1 MTRVYPWLPVV
12 MIALVVG
19 GAGAAPVTLSLSGP
33 PPVDTLRK
41 LYEPVDAS
49 VTPRVPSNELPFDLS
64 QLVNLSDLPGPRG
77 GPLDETVARL
87 GFAITDARYADDVI
101 SMYKELG
108 ERDDPVYVTCESMLH
123 VYHVQFDVILRSIEE
138 NTFCGMLAR
147 FCHGMQD
154 ASLRQYNDFQDP
166 ALKEAAR
173 RNLAYFSVALAL
185 VEGEHQSGPPHPVV
199 REQVTAE
206 LDLIAGHDGP
216 ARSPIFGYDEDYSQY
231 VPRGHYTK
239 SPALEAYFRA
249 MMWCGRITMLIKG
262 REPGITDALVEG
274 EEARLQTLQAA
285 LIAATLY
292 GDGGKE
298 LLASWERIY
307 AVTAFFVG
315 ASDSLTPREYA
326 EQLQAV
332 CGTAFGWSAL
342 AEESMYDKLRE
353 KVAALRSPRIY
364 GGTGNVTLM
373 PPFSPEQLDKALDA
387 TKGMRLMGQRFVPDS
402 YVMQQLV
409 FPRVGAYGGTG
420 QPFTWGDGHRVFPRG
435 LDVIAALGSDAA
447 ARLLRSEGDTEYRG
461 YDAALRK
468 AQGELSDLPSD
479 DWHRNLYWGWLDALR
494 SLSTR
499 FPEGYPSY
507 MRTPEWRAQMVRTA
521 LVSWTELR
529 HDTILYAM
537 QSYTPIAG
545 AAPGDEH
552 GQPPLPTGYVEPVP
566 EFYGKLLALTRLTE
580 RGLDELQV
588 LDEPSAGRLAAL
600 GETVERLLA
609 ISKRELSNEWLGRGD
624 YAFIRDIGQ
633 TLEGMNPDPDQEA
646 ATSFLVADVHTDT
659 NSGQC
664 LEEALGPVVMI
675 VVVWQ
680 DPDGKLRAALGPATL
695 YHEFKH
701 PIADRLTDQDW
712 KELLE
717 SGSGAAM
724 PKWTRSFTAFETDE

>member
-1 MTRVYPWLPVV
+1 MMCPHSWLL
-12 MIALVVG
+12 ALVVLSLIAA
-19 GAGAAPVTLSLSGP
+19 AGAAPVTLSVSGP
-33 PPVDTLRK
+33 PPVDALRS
-41 LYEPVDAS
+41 LYEPVDTS
-49 VTPRVPSNELPFDLS
+49 VKPVVPAYELPLDLS
-64 QLVNLSDLPGPRG
+64 QVVNLSDLPGPGG
-77 GPLDETVARL
+77 GPLEETLARL

-108 ERDDPVYVTCESMLH
+108 ERDDPVYVTCESVMH
-123 VYHVQFDVILRSIEE
+123 VYHVQFDEILRSIEE
-138 NTFCGMLAR
+138 NTFCAMLAR
-147 FCHGMQD
+147 FCQGMQD
-154 ASLRQYNDFQDP
+154 AGLRQYNDFDDP

-185 VEGEHQSGPPHPVV
+185 VEGEQQSGPPHPVV

-206 LDLIAGHDGP
+206 LDLIAAHAGP
-216 ARSPIFGYDEDYSQY
+216 APSPIFGYDEDYSQY

-249 MMWCGRITMLIKG
+249 MMWCGRITMLVKG
-262 REPGITDALVEG
+262 REPGIADALVDRA
-274 EEARLQTLQAA
+274 EARLQTIQAA

-292 GDGGKE
+292 GEAGRD
-298 LLASWERIY
+298 LLASWERMY
-307 AVTAFFVG
+307 AVTGFFVG

-326 EQLQAV
+326 EQLQTV
-332 CGTAFGWSAL
+332 CGTAFEWPAL

-353 KVAALRSPRIY
+353 KVALLRSPRIY
-364 GGTGNVTLM
+364 GGTGNVVLM
-373 PPFSPEQLDKALDA
+373 PPFSPEQLDKTLDA

-402 YVMQQLV
+402 YVMQELV
-409 FPRVGAYGGTG
+409 FPRVGAYGGTD

-468 AQGELSDLPSD
+468 ARGELAGLPAE

-494 SLSTR
+494 SPLADV
-499 FPEGYPSY
+499 PEGYPSY

-529 HDTILYAM
+529 HDTILYAA

-545 AAPGDEH
+545 AAPGEH
-552 GQPPLPTGYVEPVP
+552 PGQPPLPTGYVEPVP

-580 RGLDELQV
+580 RGLNELKV

-600 GETVERLLA
+600 GETVGRLLA
-609 ISKRELSNEWLGRGD
+609 LSKRELSNEWLQRED
-624 YAFIRDIGQ
+624 YAFIRDIGR
-633 TLEGMNPDPDQEA
+633 TLEEMNPDGDREA

-659 NSGQC
+659 NSGLC

-675 VVVWQ
+675 VVVWP

-701 PIADRLTDQDW
+701 PIADRLTDEGW
-712 KELLE
+712 RKLLE
-717 SGSGAAM
+717 SGSGAAL
-724 PKWTRSFTAFETDE
+724 PKWTRSFTAFELGG